1 MRTVPL
7 EIVTPER
14 VVFKDDVN
22 MVIARGGDGDLGVLR
37 GHMPLMTTL
46 KPGLVRVK
54 LDNTEK
60 RYVVTAGFM
69 DVTPERVV
77 ILADTAETPEEI
89 DVERARA
96 AKERAEKRLENP
108 GDDIDVERAKRALER
123 AQLRLEIALTKN
135 MHNK

>member
-14 VVFKDDVN
+14 LVFRDEVN

-46 KPGLVRVK
+46 KPGVVRIK
-54 LDNTEK
+54 MDNTEK
-60 RYVVTAGFM
+60 RYVVTGGFM

-77 ILADTAETPEEI
+77 ILADTAESPEEI

-96 AKERAEKRLENP
+96 AKERAEKRLANP
-108 GDDIDVERAKRALER
+108 GDNVDVERAKRALQR
-123 AQLRLEIALTKN
+123 AELRLQVALMKGFN
-135 MHNK
+135 R